1 MSSVLKLLSASPNWT
16 EDERI
21 MLADIQGALLT
32 EGIETDYE
40 TSTSDSNE
48 PWAVFY
54 ETTGGNDFVVHVARS
69 RSRYLILW
77 TDSTHNETFNCA
89 NIAVIISENLSHRSN
104 MKRFI

>member
-1 MSSVLKLLSASPNWT
+1 
-16 EDERI
+16 

-54 ETTGGNDFVVHVARS
+54 ETSGGTANDGNDFVVHVTRS
-69 RSRYLILW
+69 KGRYLILW
-77 TDSTHNETFNCA
+77 PDGTHTLTFNCA
-89 NIAVIISENLSHRSN
+89 NVVIIIRQGCRQHANAVSILR
-104 MKRFI
+104 R